1 VRSCEWSIGHS
12 AAFEGRESLES
23 YTSLSFSIMICSNL
37 VQSNQQDSVVLVVKV
52 TMQYITEEKLKK
64 L

>member
-1 VRSCEWSIGHS
+1 MRSCEWSIGHS
-12 AAFEGRESLES
+12 AAFEDGESLES

-52 TMQYITEEKLKK
+52 TMQYITEAKLKK